1 MESEKKK
8 IIYDNVKIGVRGLTA
23 IILLG
28 IFIMTLLIAY
38 GYLSA

>member
-1 MESEKKK
+1 MKKK
-8 IIYDNVKIGVRGLTA
+8 TVYDKIKIGTRGLTL

-28 IFIMTLLIAY
+28 ILMTTILIAY